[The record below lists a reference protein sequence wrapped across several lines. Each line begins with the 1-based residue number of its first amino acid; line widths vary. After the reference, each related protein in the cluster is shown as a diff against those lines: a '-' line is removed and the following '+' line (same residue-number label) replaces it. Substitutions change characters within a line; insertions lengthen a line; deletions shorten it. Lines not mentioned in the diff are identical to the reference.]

1 MDYEA
6 LFCKY
11 DLPEVKECNCYSE
24 IRVTLLIVT
33 LLALLVDCV
42 GHCRAR
48 SRVKT
53 LTAENETMKSLILT
67 SLDKAFTGIMKNG
80 YESENEHED

>member
-1 MDYEA
+1 M
-6 LFCKY
+6 FCKY
-11 DLPEVKECNCYSE
+11 DSSEVKECNCYSE

-48 SRVKT
+48 SRVRVLK
-53 LTAENETMKSLILT
+53 AENETMKSLILT
-67 SLDKAFTGIMKNG
+67 SLDKAFTGVMKNG
-80 YESENEHED
+80 YETDNEHED